1 MRIWIAGLLGVAWL
15 FMATT
20 VQAREITAADRAEIA
35 GRIAAFSA
43 TVTGQDM
50 AASLDF
56 LPPGMVRGILAQTGG
71 DIEQLRAAMREIG
84 RVSLEHARLEDFGM
98 DLEAAIVGVTPDG
111 ARDYLLVPTHVVIAM
126 TGQPRVRSQSHSLVF
141 KDGDQWYL
149 LRVQEAGQLLALRQ
163 AYPEFTG
170 VEFPSARTA
179 VLD

>member
-35 GRIAAFSA
+35 GRIAAFST
-43 TVTGQDM
+43 TVVDHDM

-56 LPPGMVRGILAQTGG
+56 LPPGVVRGILAQMGG
-71 DIEQLRAAMREIG
+71 DIEDLRAAMREIG
-84 RVSLEHARLEDFGM
+84 RMSFEQARLEDFGM
-98 DLEAAIVGVTPDG
+98 DLEAAVVGTTPDG
-111 ARDYLLVPTHVVIAM
+111 ARDYLLVPTHVVIAV
-126 TGQPRVRSQSHSLVF
+126 TGRPRVRSDSHSLVF

-149 LRVQEAGQLLALRQ
+149 LRIQEAAHLIALRQ
-163 AYPEFTG
+163 AYPEFAG
-170 VEFPSARTA
+170 VEFPGARTS